1 MSWPDARSLIL
12 CISYSGTLRV
22 FALPFEHPLAR
33 PPEDHGSVSAGKT
46 TPARSDDKIP
56 SLGDT
61 GSTAEDSVQE
71 AQRQPFPWSVDALQ
85 PAGSGRHEALRPYAR
100 ERIRRWDV
108 QVEIPEWSGHSTDP
122 AYQGG
127 SSNPSTKSSAEESGR
142 TSPVSLLFSVAGHK
156 EPPEADLG
164 PDLLEQG
171 HGGPRARSADLEG
184 GAGDG
189 QTLACL
195 SHCFPAAQGTLH
207 FPLLHAQ
214 KHKND
219 PPTLTGQEDDELQA
233 PFTCTSPMV
242 CPWPATPELAKDGSR
257 EGWRVCALTP
267 SVTECALTQSVTPPS
282 AVLRPPAWPDTN
294 TQDQMH
300 SNSSGALSHVS
311 SGHGGHMMDHK
322 EARTRASYKNRNGAE
337 AENLSPCLQEIEV
350 STRPSACASTR
361 GDFASVEDGRRN
373 AEQARANAYQAL
385 TNAREGMCVCA
396 CMFFYVFM

>member
-12 CISYSGTLRV
+12 CISYSGTPRV
-22 FALPFEHPLAR
+22 FALPFEHALA
-33 PPEDHGSVSAGKT
+33 PPREDHGSVPAGKT
-46 TPARSDDKIP
+46 TPACGDDEIP

-61 GSTAEDSVQE
+61 GRTAEDSVQE
-71 AQRQPFPWSVDALQ
+71 AQWQPFPWSVDALQ
-85 PAGSGRHEALRPYAR
+85 PAGSGRHEALRRAT
-100 ERIRRWDV
+100 ERTRRWDV

-127 SSNPSTKSSAEESGR
+127 SSNPSTKSSAEEPGR
-142 TSPVSLLFSVAGHK
+142 TSPVALLFSVAGHK

-164 PDLLEQG
+164 PDLLDHG
-171 HGGPRARSADLEG
+171 HGGPRARSADLESS
-184 GAGDG
+184 AGDG

-207 FPLLHAQ
+207 FPLLQAQ
-214 KHKND
+214 KLENKKD
-219 PPTLTGQEDDELQA
+219 SPILTGQEDDGLQA

-242 CPWPATPELAKDGSR
+242 CPWPATPELAKDGAR

-300 SNSSGALSHVS
+300 SNSSGALLHVS
-311 SGHGGHMMDHK
+311 RGHDGHTMDHM
-322 EARTRASYKNRNGAE
+322 EARTGASYKNRKGAE
-337 AENLSPCLQEIEV
+337 AENLSTCVQTIEV

-361 GDFASVEDGRRN
+361 GDFAAVEDGRRK

-396 CMFFYVFM
+396 CVFFYA